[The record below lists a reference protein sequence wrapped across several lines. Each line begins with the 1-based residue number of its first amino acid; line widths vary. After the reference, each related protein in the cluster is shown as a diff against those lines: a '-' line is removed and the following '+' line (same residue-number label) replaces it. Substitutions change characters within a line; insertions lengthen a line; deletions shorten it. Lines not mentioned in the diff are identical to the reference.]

1 MMTVSASLSGSSKI
15 SFQRG
20 LSQRMNATRN
30 PCCLFFFKQELTR
43 TTKAL
48 EWANNKLKK
57 WSTAFAVHNCKW
69 FYTLY
74 LEHRINYMMMITLIT
89 FNPPC
94 DAGRNITE
102 TSGFTYKSAYSHDLM
117 ELLMAVTS
125 TALRSTDAQ
134 TNTLTETIN
143 SLYLSH

>member
-1 MMTVSASLSGSSKI
+1 
-15 SFQRG
+15 
-20 LSQRMNATRN
+20 
-30 PCCLFFFKQELTR
+30 
-43 TTKAL
+43 
-48 EWANNKLKK
+48 
-57 WSTAFAVHNCKW
+57 
-69 FYTLY
+69 
-74 LEHRINYMMMITLIT
+74 MITLIT
-89 FNPPC
+89 FNHPC

-143 SLYLSH
+143 SLYLSHKLTLSAKILPDYSLGGKHQV